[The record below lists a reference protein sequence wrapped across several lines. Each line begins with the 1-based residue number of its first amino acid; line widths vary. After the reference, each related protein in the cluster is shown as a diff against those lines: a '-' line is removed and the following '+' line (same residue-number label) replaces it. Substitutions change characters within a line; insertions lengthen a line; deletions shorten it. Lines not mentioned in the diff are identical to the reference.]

1 MSVQFDNA
9 VSLAQ
14 QYNLPPP
21 PNPETNPTGYDQW
34 LQGTAAPYVAE
45 PAYHPQFGN
54 LLAANGG
61 QSPVPAGS
69 FADQVRGQD
78 PQAGIDMDLAL
89 LSQDV
94 YNTEG
99 ATAIGAG
106 SWSRVE
112 DLPPGISTPLSSDA
126 TGFQAAIYTD
136 GNGRYVLAFAGTD
149 PKSGSDWLTN
159 AGQGLGFETA
169 QYRDAMALA
178 QEASA
183 EWGDNLVITGHSL
196 GGGLA
201 SAGALATDNPAVT
214 FNAAGL
220 SDESLRSLGFTP
232 NGAREVAADGLVRRY
247 NVENDIL
254 TGAQQNGMPLPDAVG
269 HELRLDNTNFIKDP
283 IRAHLMPAVLSGLEA
298 GNVTPVETSPLE
310 QAIERPGEALFDFAG
325 NVIREGGGLVVD
337 TAKDVAELGGDLAE
351 SGQDLLTG
359 RPIDAVFGATGD
371 LAEFTLQAS
380 GNVVNRG
387 LSLTGDAVNGAGNL
401 AGGLIRDL
409 GDAVGLPDVG
419 STVGGWI
426 EGGTQWLG
434 DGLDSLGG
442 LVERGLDTVGNAV
455 SDGLNSAGEWTQNR
469 WNDFKDSNWNPG
481 NWF

>member
-14 QYNLPPP
+14 QHNLPPP
-21 PNPETNPTGYDQW
+21 PDPQTNPAGYNQW
-34 LQGTAAPYVAE
+34 LQEAAPYVAE
-45 PAYHPQFGN
+45 PAYHPQFGS
-54 LLAANGG
+54 LMAANGDT
-61 QSPVPAGS
+61 SPVPAGS
-69 FADQVRGQD
+69 FAEQARGQD
-78 PQAGIDMDLAL
+78 PQAVLDMDLAL

-126 TGFQAAIYTD
+126 SGFQAGIYTD

-159 AGQGLGFETA
+159 AGQGLGFDTA

-178 QEASA
+178 QEARA
-183 EWGDNLVITGHSL
+183 EWGDQLVITGHSL

-201 SAGALATDNPAVT
+201 SAASLATGNPAVT

-220 SDESLRSLGFTP
+220 SDQSLRSLGFTP
-232 NGAREVAADGLVRRY
+232 NGAREVAADGQVRRY

-254 TGAQQNGMPLPDAVG
+254 TGVQQNGMPLPDAVG

-283 IRAHLMPAVLSGLEA
+283 IRAHLMPAVLSGLER
-298 GNVTPVETSPLE
+298 GNVTPVETSPLDS
-310 QAIERPGEALFDFAG
+310 AIERPGEAVLDLAG
-325 NVIREGGGLVVD
+325 NAIREGGGLVVD
-337 TAKDVAELGGDLAE
+337 TARDGIDLGRDLLDSGRDLAN
-351 SGQDLLTG
+351 G
-359 RPIDAVFGATGD
+359 RPIDAVVGATGD
-371 LAEFTLQAS
+371 VAEFALQGT
-380 GNVVNRG
+380 GNVLNRG
-387 LSLTGDAVNGAGNL
+387 LALTGDAVNATGNL
-401 AGGLIRDL
+401 AGGLVRDL
-409 GDAVGLPDVG
+409 GDAVGLSGVG
-419 STVGGWI
+419 DTVGGWI

-434 DGLDSLGG
+434 DGLDTVGG
-442 LVERGLDTVGNAV
+442 LVERGLDWAGDKV
-455 SDGLNSAGEWTQNR
+455 SSGLNTAGEWAQDR
-469 WNDFKDSNWNPG
+469 WNDVKDSNWNPG